1 MNPKVAQD
9 DTIAADLVVAEL
21 VTTAGLADPYARL
34 ERIRAIGRAVPS
46 TLGVILTGY
55 DDCQEAL
62 RNSALVSDADAT
74 FAPLLG
80 SAWRK
85 NRSLSLLA
93 DSLLFLEGPAHNRV
107 RKLVTAAFTPAA
119 VEGWQTTIQQIA
131 DDLLADV
138 ASRLARGEEVDMV
151 ASLARPLPIAV
162 MAELLGLP
170 RTDATH
176 LQSMIGEVANLNIG
190 LAMSED
196 DMARGHEVG
205 LALDAYLRNA
215 LGIGEAETEKPSGES
230 TQQAQHPLPRQPN
243 QPNQP
248 AQPKQPKQQGVLG
261 RIALDSTEAVS
272 DDDRVSLAF
281 ILLAAGFE
289 TTAML
294 VANAMHLLLESP
306 VEWHALAANPA
317 RASLVVEE
325 TLRLQAPAALTTRF
339 TSALTTVGGLSV
351 EPQTSVAMFLAAAN
365 RDPDKFRN
373 PSIFDP
379 SRYDENT
386 ADENNDKRKAT
397 SPLSFGSGMH
407 HCLGSILARS
417 EATAVLRRLAVLGDH
432 DRLVVVQPVT
442 WRPAVALRGI
452 ESLVVARAKSVKH
465 VPQLSAGSTPG
476 SVTGSESSATNVVS
490 GRARRRKANR
500 MMGGLV
506 AGYAASRVKTLFLRG
521 ERKQVAKD
529 AYSAE
534 SAAKAVEVMGD
545 LKGVTMKM
553 GQMASFLA
561 PTMSDAAKRSL
572 VALQSSAPPME
583 VGEAEAAIERAL
595 GKRVDELF
603 AEWSPVPVA
612 AASIGQVH
620 RARLHDGREVAVKV
634 QYPGIADAMES
645 DLKDAARMNKL
656 MQRFAMRSIDAE
668 TLSRDITERI
678 TQELDFRIEA
688 NHQREFAKRF
698 HDHPFVNIPNV
709 IDDLSTKTVL
719 VTTWVEGENW
729 ATFLSHATQ
738 AEKDRAGEIIA
749 RFMFTCTR
757 RYRHFNADPNPGN
770 FIFDPHAKRI
780 TFIDFGLAKKI
791 TADYDKRM
799 WLLWDSVIDQSTAEQ
814 ISQSCIDGGYLNAD
828 HGLDIDLLRR
838 YVLTSSEFYT
848 QHPFTVTPEWY
859 ANVMKTV
866 FLFEGGFTSIRS
878 KLTTE
883 ADFFLRDR
891 VYWGVLGILAELN
904 ATGDW
909 RPMAN
914 EYRRN
919 EPPST
924 PLGELEAT
932 WLESQPVTL

>member
-1 MNPKVAQD
+1 MNLTVGQD
-9 DTIAADLVVAEL
+9 DTISADLVVAEL
-21 VTTAGLADPYARL
+21 VTTAGLADPYARF
-34 ERIRAIGRAVPS
+34 ERIRSLGRAVPS
-46 TLGVILTGY
+46 TLGVVLTGY

-62 RNSALVSDADAT
+62 RNSALVSDANAT
-74 FAPLLG
+74 FAPLIG
-80 SAWRK
+80 PTWRE
-85 NRSLSLLA
+85 NRALSLLA

-107 RKLVTAAFTPAA
+107 RRLVAGAFTPAA

-131 DDLLADV
+131 DNLLADV
-138 ASRLARGEEVDMV
+138 ASRLARGENVDLV
-151 ASLARPLPIAV
+151 ASLARPLPSAV

-170 RTDATH
+170 RVDATH
-176 LQSMIGEVANLNIG
+176 LQTMIGEVANLNFG

-196 DMARGHEVG
+196 DLSRTHEVG

-215 LGIGEAETEKPSGES
+215 LGIGDALAETPAS
-230 TQQAQHPLPRQPN
+230 QAGQPE
-243 QPNQP
+243 QPEQP
-248 AQPKQPKQQGVLG
+248 GVLG
-261 RIALDSTEAVS
+261 RIALDTNEAVS

-289 TTAML
+289 TTSML
-294 VANAMHLLLESP
+294 VANALHLLLESP
-306 VEWHALAANPA
+306 SEWDALVASPD
-317 RASLVVEE
+317 RTSLVVEE

-339 TSALTTVGGLSV
+339 TSTHTIVGGRSV
-351 EPQTSVAMFLAAAN
+351 EPQTSIAMFLAAAN
-365 RDPDKFRN
+365 RDPDKFTN
-373 PSIFDP
+373 PAVFDP
-379 SRYDENT
+379 SRYESAHNEHSDVEHGEQKT
-386 ADENNDKRKAT
+386 T
-397 SPLSFGSGMH
+397 PPLSFGSGMH
-407 HCLGSILARS
+407 HCLGSILART
-417 EATAVLRRLAVLGDH
+417 EATAVLRRLAVLGDQ

-442 WRPAVALRGI
+442 WRPSLALRGI
-452 ESLVVARAKSVKH
+452 ETLVIARTKSTTPATQPTAGLVA
-465 VPQLSAGSTPG
+465 
-476 SVTGSESSATNVVS
+476 ESRTLATNVVS

-500 MMGGLV
+500 MRGGLV
-506 AGYAASRVKTLFLRG
+506 AGYVASRFKTLFLRG
-521 ERKQVAKD
+521 ERKQDARD
-529 AYSAE
+529 AYSAQA
-534 SAAKAVEVMGD
+534 AAKAVEVMGD

-572 VALQSSAPPME
+572 VALQSSAPPMA
-583 VGEAEAAIERAL
+583 VGQAEAAIESAL
-595 GKRVDELF
+595 GKRVNELF

-620 RARLHDGREVAVKV
+620 RARLHDGRHVAVKV

-645 DLKDAARMNKL
+645 DLKDAARVNKL
-656 MQRFAMRSIDAE
+656 MQRFAMRSIDSE

-698 HDHPFVNIPNV
+698 HDHPFVNIPEV
-709 IDDLSTKTVL
+709 IDDLSTRTVL

-738 AEKDRAGEIIA
+738 EERDRAGEIIA
-749 RFMFTCTR
+749 RFMFMCTR
-757 RYRHFNADPNPGN
+757 RYLHFNADPNPGN

-791 TADYDKRM
+791 TPEYDKRM

-814 ISQSCIDGGYLNAD
+814 IEQSCIDGGYLNAD

-838 YVLTSSEFYT
+838 YMLTSGEFYT
-848 QHPFTVTPEWY
+848 QHPFTATPNWY

-866 FLFEGGFTSIRS
+866 FLFEGGYTSIRS

-919 EPPST
+919 EPASS
-924 PLGELEAT
+924 PLGELET
-932 WLESQPVTL
+932 VWLQSHPVTHE

>member
-1 MNPKVAQD
+1 MIPTVAKP
-9 DTIAADLVVAEL
+9 DTIVADLVVAEL

-34 ERIRAIGRAVPS
+34 ERLRAIGPAVPS

-55 DDCQEAL
+55 DDCQAAL
-62 RNSALVSDADAT
+62 RNPALVSDANAT

-80 SAWRK
+80 PAWRE
-85 NRSLSLLA
+85 NRSLSLLS
-93 DSLLFLEGPAHNRV
+93 DSLLFLEGAAHHRV
-107 RKLVTAAFTPAA
+107 RKLVAAAFTPAA
-119 VEGWQTTIQQIA
+119 VEGWQATIQQIA

-138 ASRLARGEEVDMV
+138 ASRLAGGEQVDLV

-176 LQSMIGEVANLNIG
+176 LQTMIGEVANLNVG
-190 LAMSED
+190 LVMGED
-196 DMARGHEVG
+196 DMARVHEVG
-205 LALDAYLRNA
+205 LALDAYLRSA
-215 LGIGEAETEKPSGES
+215 LGIGDTCAPT
-230 TQQAQHPLPRQPN
+230 TA
-243 QPNQP
+243 
-248 AQPKQPKQQGVLG
+248 AQPGVLG
-261 RIALDSTEAVS
+261 RIALDANETVS

-294 VANAMHLLLESP
+294 VGNAMHLLLESP
-306 VEWHALAANPA
+306 VEWHALATNSS
-317 RASLVVEE
+317 RASLIVEE

-339 TSALTTVGGLSV
+339 ASAHTNVGGLSV
-351 EPQTSVAMFLAAAN
+351 EPATSIAMFLAAAN
-365 RDPDKFRN
+365 RDPDKFTN
-373 PSIFDP
+373 PAIFDP
-379 SRYDENT
+379 SRYGD
-386 ADENNDKRKAT
+386 ADNDAHAATPKAPP
-397 SPLSFGSGMH
+397 PLSFGSGMH

-417 EATAVLRRLAVLGDH
+417 EATAVLRRLAVLGDRDH
-432 DRLVVVQPVT
+432 LVVVQPAT
-442 WRPAVALRGI
+442 WRPTIALRGV
-452 ESLVVARAKSVKH
+452 ESLVIARRS
-465 VPQLSAGSTPG
+465 
-476 SVTGSESSATNVVS
+476 SVTRIPHPTNGSETPATNVVT

-500 MMGGLV
+500 LMGGLV
-506 AGYAASRVKTLFLRG
+506 VGYAATRAKALLLRG
-521 ERKQVAKD
+521 ERKQEARD
-529 AYSAE
+529 AYAAA

-561 PTMSDAAKRSL
+561 PTMSDVAKRSL
-572 VALQSSAPPME
+572 VALQSSAPPMAL
-583 VGEAEAAIERAL
+583 GEAEAAIERAL
-595 GKRVDELF
+595 GKRVNELF
-603 AEWSPVPVA
+603 AHWSPVPVA

-634 QYPGIADAMES
+634 QYPGIADAIAS
-645 DLKDAARMNKL
+645 DLKDSARMNKL
-656 MQRFAMRSIDAE
+656 MQRFAMRSLDAE
-668 TLSRDITERI
+668 TLSRDVGERI

-698 HDHPFVNIPNV
+698 QGHPFVNIPDV
-709 IDDLSTKTVL
+709 IDNLSTDTVL

-738 AEKDRAGEIIA
+738 DEKNRAGEIIA
-749 RFMFTCTR
+749 RFMFMSTR

-770 FIFDPHAKRI
+770 FIFDPNTKRI

-799 WLLWDSVIDQSTAEQ
+799 WLLWDSIIDQSTAEQ
-814 ISQSCIDGGYLNAD
+814 ISQGSIDGGYLNAG
-828 HGLDIDLLRR
+828 HGLDVDLLRR
-838 YVLTSSEFYT
+838 YMNTGAEFYT
-848 QHPFTVTPEWY
+848 QHPFTATPEWY
-859 ANVMKTV
+859 ASVMKTI
-866 FLFEGGFTSIRS
+866 FLFEGGYASVRN

-904 ATGDW
+904 ATADW
-909 RPMAN
+909 GPIAN

-919 EPPST
+919 MAASS
-924 PLGELEAT
+924 PLGELEAV
-932 WLESQPVTL
+932 WLQSHPVTHE

>member
-1 MNPKVAQD
+1 MNLTVAQG
-9 DTIAADLVVAEL
+9 DTIAADLIVAEL

-46 TLGVILTGY
+46 TMGVILTGY

-62 RNSALVSDADAT
+62 RNSVLVSDPDAT

-80 SAWRK
+80 SAWRE

-93 DSLLFLEGPAHNRV
+93 DSLLFLEGAAHNRV
-107 RKLVTAAFTPAA
+107 RKLVAAAFTPAA

-131 DDLLADV
+131 DELLADV
-138 ASRLARGEEVDMV
+138 ASRLARGEEVDLV

-176 LQSMIGEVANLNIG
+176 LQTMIGEVANLNIG
-190 LAMSED
+190 LAMNED
-196 DMARGHEVG
+196 DMARAHEVG
-205 LALDAYLRNA
+205 RTLDAYLRNA
-215 LGIGEAETEKPSGES
+215 LRFGNADANTTAEQRAP
-230 TQQAQHPLPRQPN
+230 QA
-243 QPNQP
+243 
-248 AQPKQPKQQGVLG
+248 QQGVLG
-261 RIALDSTEAVS
+261 RIALDTNESVS

-294 VANAMHLLLESP
+294 VANALHLLLESP
-306 VEWHALAANPA
+306 TEWPALAANPA

-325 TLRLQAPAALTTRF
+325 TLRLEAPAVLTTRF
-339 TSALTTVGGLSV
+339 TSAPTIVGGLSV
-351 EPQTSVAMFLAAAN
+351 PPQTSIAMFLAAAN
-365 RDPDKFRN
+365 RDPNKFTN
-373 PSIFDP
+373 PATFDP
-379 SRYDENT
+379 SRYGDTHGT
-386 ADENNDKRKAT
+386 AQNAQTAT

-417 EATAVLRRLAVLGDH
+417 EAAAVLRRLAVLGDH
-432 DRLVVVQPVT
+432 DRLVVVKPVT

-452 ESLVVARAKSVKH
+452 ESLVVARPKSTQR
-465 VPQLSAGSTPG
+465 VPPPKTGSF
-476 SVTGSESSATNVVS
+476 SGSESPATNVVT

-500 MMGGLV
+500 LFGGLI

-521 ERKQVAKD
+521 ERKQKAKD
-529 AYSAE
+529 AYAE
-534 SAAKAVEVMGD
+534 VSAAKAVEVMGD

-572 VALQSSAPPME
+572 VALQSSAPPMA
-583 VGEAEAAIERAL
+583 VGEAEAAIERAF

-603 AEWSPVPVA
+603 AQWSPDPVA

-645 DLKDAARMNKL
+645 DLKDGARMNKL
-656 MQRFAMRSIDAE
+656 SQRFAMRSIDAE
-668 TLSRDITERI
+668 TLSRDIADRI

-719 VTTWVEGENW
+719 VTEWVDGENW
-729 ATFLSHATQ
+729 ATFLSHASQ

-770 FIFDPHAKRI
+770 FIFDPDAKRI

-814 ISQSCIDGGYLNAD
+814 ISQSCVDGGYLNAD

-838 YVLTSSEFYT
+838 YMLTSGEFYT
-848 QHPFTVTPEWY
+848 QHPFTATPEWY

-866 FLFEGGFTSIRS
+866 FLFEGGYTSIRS

-919 EPPST
+919 EAPSS

-932 WLESQPVTL
+932 WLQSHPVTPD

>member
-1 MNPKVAQD
+1 MNSTVMQADQGKPA
-9 DTIAADLVVAEL
+9 DTTAADLVVAEL
-21 VTTAGLADPYARL
+21 VTTAGLADPYARF
-34 ERIRAIGRAVPS
+34 ERIRSLGRAVPS

-62 RNSALVSDADAT
+62 RNSALVSDADST

-80 SAWRK
+80 ESWRD
-85 NRSLSLLA
+85 NRSLALLG
-93 DSLLFLEGPAHNRV
+93 DSLLFLEGREHHRV
-107 RKLVTAAFTPAA
+107 RKLVAAAFTPAA
-119 VEGWQTTIQQIA
+119 VAGWQMTIQHNA
-131 DDLLADV
+131 DELLADV
-138 ASRLARGEEVDMV
+138 TSRLARGENVDLV
-151 ASLARPLPIAV
+151 AALARPLPVAV

-170 RTDATH
+170 HTNATH
-176 LQSMIGEVANLNIG
+176 LQSMIGEVANLNFG
-190 LAMSED
+190 LATNED
-196 DMARGHEVG
+196 DLARGHEVG

-215 LGIGEAETEKPSGES
+215 LGIGNTDAAQP
-230 TQQAQHPLPRQPN
+230 TQQGL
-243 QPNQP
+243 
-248 AQPKQPKQQGVLG
+248 LG
-261 RIALDSTEAVS
+261 RIALDTNDAVS

-294 VANAMHLLLESP
+294 VANALHLLLESP
-306 VEWHALAANPA
+306 AEWAALAANPD

-339 TSALTTVGGLSV
+339 TSAHTTVGDLEV
-351 EPQTSVAMFLAAAN
+351 EPETSIAMFLAAAN
-365 RDPDKFRN
+365 RDPDKFTN
-373 PSIFDP
+373 PTVFDP
-379 SRYDENT
+379 SRYENLYEN
-386 ADENNDKRKAT
+386 ADAPKVT
-397 SPLSFGSGMH
+397 PPLSFGSGMH

-417 EATAVLRRLAVLGDH
+417 EAVAVLRRLAVLGDH
-432 DRLVVVQPVT
+432 DRLTVVQPVT
-442 WRPAVALRGI
+442 WRPAVALRGV
-452 ESLVVARAKSVKH
+452 ESLVVARTKPAAPTTPTTPTTSKPELVS
-465 VPQLSAGSTPG
+465 GSTARPD
-476 SVTGSESSATNVVS
+476 ATLASNVVT
-490 GRARRRKANR
+490 GRARKRKANR
-500 MMGGLV
+500 LVRELV
-506 AGYAASRVKTLFLRG
+506 ADYAASRVKTLFLRG
-521 ERKQVAKD
+521 ERKQVARD
-529 AYSAE
+529 AYAAE

-572 VALQSSAPPME
+572 VALQSSAPPMA

-603 AEWSPVPVA
+603 AQWSPVPVA

-645 DLKDAARMNKL
+645 DLKDGARMNKL
-656 MQRFAMRSIDAE
+656 TQRFAMRSIDAE
-668 TLSRDITERI
+668 TLSRDISERI

-698 HDHPFVNIPNV
+698 HNHPFVNIPNV

-719 VTTWVEGENW
+719 VTEWVDGENW

-749 RFMFTCTR
+749 RFMFMCTR

-770 FIFDPHAKRI
+770 FIFDPNANRI

-791 TADYDKRM
+791 SANYDKRM
-799 WLLWDSVIDQSTAEQ
+799 WLLWDSIIDQSTAEQ
-814 ISQSCIDGGYLNAD
+814 ISQGSIAGGYLNAD
-828 HGLDIDLLRR
+828 HGLDVDLLKR
-838 YVLTSSEFYT
+838 YMDTSSDFYT
-848 QHPFTVTPEWY
+848 QHPFTATPEWY

-866 FLFEGGFTSIRS
+866 FLFEGGYTSIRS

-904 ATGDW
+904 ATADW
-909 RPMAN
+909 APMCN

-919 EPPST
+919 MVASS
-924 PLGELEAT
+924 PLGELEAL
-932 WLESQPVTL
+932 WLQSHPVTTSD